1 MAQASQPNDQDQRPE
16 DAGGGTGDS
25 PTTYEPTMEQVN
37 NGRVQGLGVGQKDI
51 DYQRD
56 PTRADSTEK
65 FGDKQ

>member
-1 MAQASQPNDQDQRPE
+1 MAEDKQTQQDDEPAPSEGLGDND
-16 DAGGGTGDS
+16 S
-25 PTTYEPTMEQVN
+25 TYEPTREQVN

-65 FGDKQ
+65 YGKDQ